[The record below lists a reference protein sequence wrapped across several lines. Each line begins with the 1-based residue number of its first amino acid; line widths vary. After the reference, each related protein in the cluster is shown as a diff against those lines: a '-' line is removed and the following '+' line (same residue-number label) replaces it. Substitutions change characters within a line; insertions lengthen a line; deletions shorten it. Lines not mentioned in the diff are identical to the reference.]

1 MNCVDGAC
9 EPTYNWWG
17 NYWQLLLGEN
27 TYVVSY
33 VIVIVIVIVLVSI
46 KLSYCC
52 SCYYHDHSCYHT
64 WGCY

>member
-27 TYVVSY
+27 
-33 VIVIVIVIVLVSI
+33 VIVIVIVILVSI

-64 WGCY
+64 WGCN